1 MWCRHH
7 VRIHRWW
14 GELNLFQLF
23 QKTLRKD
30 AQVAVCPDEHAI
42 AVARIRRVK
51 DLPPLLDLC
60 EAQELENLSVQGAE
74 IARLCRMHNLD
85 QYVCVSTLELGNYN
99 LLLVEAPDVR
109 PEELRAAIRWKV
121 KDLIDFHI
129 DDAVV
134 DVFEVPNQKTAGRNK
149 MMYAVVARTET
160 VKHRINQLQKAGL
173 NLNIIDIPELALRNV
188 AALLPEDVGGVAL
201 VYIGEDSGLITITRQ
216 TTLYLSRRIDTGM
229 NELPLKDLQESN
241 PAVRRWLDGIVIEI
255 QRSLDYY
262 ESHFSQP
269 QVTAIVISPMSREV
283 AGMLDYLVGQLGVQT
298 RMLDVN
304 ELIDAKEPVPP
315 EIQSRCL
322 LAIGAALRHEEMT
335 L

>member
-1 MWCRHH
+1 M
-7 VRIHRWW
+7 
-14 GELNLFQLF
+14 FQLF
-23 QKTLRKD
+23 QKKLRND

-42 AVARIRRVK
+42 AIARIRRVK

-74 IARLCRMHNLD
+74 IARLCRKHNLE
-85 QYVCVSTLELGNYN
+85 QYSCISTLELGNYN

-134 DVFEVPNQKTAGRNK
+134 DVFEVPGQKTAGRNK
-149 MMYAVVARTET
+149 MMYAVVARTDS
-160 VKHRINQLQKAGL
+160 VKHRINQLQRAGL
-173 NLNIIDIPELALRNV
+173 SLNIIDIPELALRNV
-188 AALLPEDVGGVAL
+188 AAMLPEDVGGVAL
-201 VYIGEDSGLITITRQ
+201 VYISEDSGLITITRQ
-216 TTLYLSRRIDTGM
+216 STLYLSRRIDTGM
-229 NELPLKDLQESN
+229 NELPAKALQGNN
-241 PAVRRWLDGIVIEI
+241 PVVRRWLDSIVIEI

-269 QVTAIVISPMSREV
+269 QVSTIVISPMPRDVPEMT
-283 AGMLDYLVGQLGVQT
+283 GYLSTQLGVQT

-304 ELIDAKEPVPP
+304 ELIDANKPVPL

-322 LAIGAALRHEEMT
+322 LAIGAALRHESMT

>member
-1 MWCRHH
+1 M
-7 VRIHRWW
+7 
-14 GELNLFQLF
+14 FQLF
-23 QKTLRKD
+23 KKTLRKD

-74 IARLCRMHNLD
+74 IARLCRMHHLD
-85 QYVCVSTLELGNYN
+85 QYACVSTLELGNYN
-99 LLLVEAPDVR
+99 LVLIEAPDVR

-129 DDAVV
+129 DDAVI

-160 VKHRINQLQKAGL
+160 VKDRINQLQRAGL

-216 TTLYLSRRIDTGM
+216 ATLYLSRRIDTGM
-229 NELPLKDLQESN
+229 NELPLKDLRESD
-241 PAVRRWLDGIVIEI
+241 PAVRRWVDGIVIEI

-269 QVTAIVISPMSREV
+269 QVAAIVLSPMPREIP
-283 AGMLDYLVGQLGVQT
+283 GMMDYLVGQLGVQT

-304 ELIDAKEPVPP
+304 ELIDAKEPVPL

-322 LAIGAALRHEEMT
+322 LAIGAALRHESMT